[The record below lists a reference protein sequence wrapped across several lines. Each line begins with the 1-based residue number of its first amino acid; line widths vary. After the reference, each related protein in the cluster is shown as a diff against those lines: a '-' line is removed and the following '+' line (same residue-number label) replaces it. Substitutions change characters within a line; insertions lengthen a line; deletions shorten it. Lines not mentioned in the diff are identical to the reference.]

1 MQTPNE
7 FQSIVNQS
15 ENTQV
20 SSKNTIKSAT
30 QQVVNNV
37 ETIQELSIPPL
48 TKFWTYPKKMGIF
61 WDILREKP
69 WEIVSFEELQRDLN
83 TTKASVFNIV
93 SKVRK
98 VLPSGYSIASQT
110 GKGYKLLI
118 EDVPL
123 DEMDAEVTGKKV
135 NICLDKKNKT
145 IIVWK
150 RICKFSEQEFE
161 FLRILFHSDWC
172 SITRGK
178 VSKILPTYDMDVVV
192 KGIGNTFT
200 KHKLSTIEFFYYKH
214 ENNPENDR
222 FMIST
227 VFSLKISSR

>member
-1 MQTPNE
+1 MQTPNK

-15 ENTQV
+15 ENTENSTTHQIAN
-20 SSKNTIKSAT
+20 K
-30 QQVVNNV
+30 V
-37 ETIQELSIPPL
+37 ENIEDSSIPPL
-48 TKFWTYPKKMGIF
+48 TKSWTYPKKMGIF

-200 KHKLSTIEFFYYKH
+200 KHKLSTIEFFYYKD
-214 ENNPENDR
+214 ENNSKNDR

-227 VFSLKISSR
+227 VFCLKISSR